1 MFDSFK
7 KLMQPEFDEAE
18 ARGKAKGETIGEA
31 RGITKGR
38 ICLEKFC

>member
-18 ARGKAKGETIGEA
+18 ARGEA
-31 RGITKGR
+31 RGITKGGEPVWR
-38 ICLEKFC
+38 NSVSV